1 MDEEINIE
9 EFKIR
14 WKDFLASNLY
24 GDLTKE
30 IRSLLTHIIKE
41 LENHIM
47 DKAKKIVD
55 LENKVKKL
63 EKGIE
68 KVLKWRGLDGDGISD
83 PLRKELYELV
93 GRDEK

>member
-1 MDEEINIE
+1 MDKEINIE

-55 LENKVKKL
+55 LEDKVKRL
-63 EKGIE
+63 EEGIE
-68 KVLKWRGLDGDGISD
+68 KHKWSSRLISYTVRD
-83 PLRKELYELV
+83 KELYKLI
-93 GRDEK
+93 EKERP